1 MTHYLQAA
9 PNSGCLRIL
18 ITTPPLPQTRLTCYV
33 GLAIIVAKRCITLEQ
48 GCFKLASTGVGIK
61 WTGRRISWRLMWSSW
76 ILPPQKLI
84 ELIFVFYEVS
94 IDLEEAIGHLSN
106 GNGQRNCSTMLHK
119 CPPIQKH
126 LKTFPSKRSLKKK
139 ICLQWRD
146 LARIP
151 SDGRDH
157 PVLGPT
163 SLWWKKNTILMS
175 KDKCAAHC
183 KGFSEKQYRA
193 TQNNKKTS
201 IMWSRPVR

>member
-84 ELIFVFYEVS
+84 ELIFVFFEVS
-94 IDLEEAIGHLSN
+94 IDLEEAIVHLSN
-106 GNGQRNCSTMLHK
+106 GNGQRNCSTV
-119 CPPIQKH
+119 QKH

-139 ICLQWRD
+139 SVSSGAISLG
-146 LARIP
+146 
-151 SDGRDH
+151 S
-157 PVLGPT
+157 PVMAETTQSWDQPHCVGLKT
-163 SLWWKKNTILMS
+163 LKN
-175 KDKCAAHC
+175 
-183 KGFSEKQYRA
+183 YY
-193 TQNNKKTS
+193 N
-201 IMWSRPVR
+201 V